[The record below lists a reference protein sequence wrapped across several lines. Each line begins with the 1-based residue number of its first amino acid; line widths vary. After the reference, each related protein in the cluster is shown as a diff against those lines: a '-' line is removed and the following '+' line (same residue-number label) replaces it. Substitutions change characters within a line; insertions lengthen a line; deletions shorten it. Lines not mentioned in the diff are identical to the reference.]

1 MISLDRYR
9 PHAKQS
15 WQLAYPVMLSQLS
28 HVMVGVT
35 DSIMVGHVGATS
47 LAASSLANVVFN
59 LLMLFGIG
67 VSYAITPLVA
77 TAHGENNTEKI
88 NDTLRHGLMIAFIN
102 GLILIGVV
110 LLCRPLLYLIGQP
123 EDVVQLAIPYLSILA
138 FSLMPVLIFQSLRQF
153 MEGLSNTRIAMI
165 IMLGSVVLNI
175 LLNFILI
182 YGHAGLPALGLN
194 GAGWGSLI
202 SRIVMML
209 VMVGYI
215 YFAKRFSIYRA
226 GMAVGNYS
234 KKLFNRLLNIGIP
247 AGMQFIFEVAA
258 FDFSAIMVGWLGTN
272 SLAAHQIAINLA
284 TISYMTTSGLASAAT
299 IRVSHE
305 LGKRNFKKLMD
316 VAYTLILIALA
327 FMTLWAIIFIV
338 GRNFLPT
345 IYIDNVDVIAIA
357 SPLIVIAGFFQLS
370 DGVQVVCSGALR
382 GLQDVKIPTVLVFI
396 AYWII
401 GLPLGYY
408 LGFKAGYGSIGI
420 WYGLLIGL
428 TLTAIAMFIRFRLL
442 LRKLSA
448 NQVP

>member
-1 MISLDRYR
+1 MILLERYR
-9 PHAKQS
+9 PHVKQS
-15 WQLAYPVMLSQLS
+15 WSLAYPVMLSQLS

-47 LAASSLANVVFN
+47 LAASSLANVIFN

-67 VSYAITPLVA
+67 ASYAITPLVA
-77 TAHGENNTEKI
+77 TAHGENDTNKI
-88 NDTLRHGLMIAFIN
+88 ADTLRHGLMIAFIN

-110 LLCRPLLYLIGQP
+110 LLCRPLLYHIGQP
-123 EDVVQLAIPYLSILA
+123 EEVVQLAIPYLSILA
-138 FSLMPVLIFQSLRQF
+138 FSLMPVLIFQSFRQF
-153 MEGLSNTRIAMI
+153 AEGLSNTRIAMI
-165 IMLGSVVLNI
+165 IMLGSVVLNVF
-175 LLNFILI
+175 LNFILI
-182 YGHAGLPALGLN
+182 YGHAGLPALGLF

-202 SRIVMML
+202 SRIVMM
-209 VMVGYI
+209 MVIAGYI
-215 YFAKRFSIYRA
+215 YFAKQFSIYRA
-226 GMAVGNYS
+226 GIAVRNYS
-234 KKLFNRLLNIGIP
+234 KKLFKRLLNIGIP

-258 FDFSAIMVGWLGTN
+258 FDFSAIMMGWLGTD

-299 IRVSHE
+299 IRVSNE
-305 LGKRNFKKLMD
+305 LGKRNFEKLKD
-316 VAYTLILIALA
+316 VAYTLILIALV
-327 FMTLWAIIFIV
+327 FMTFWALLFIM
-338 GRNFLPT
+338 GRNILPT
-345 IYIDNVDVIAIA
+345 IYIDKADVIAIA

-370 DGVQVVCSGALR
+370 DGAQVVCTGALR
-382 GLQDVKIPTVLVFI
+382 GLQDVKIPSVFIFI

-428 TLTAIAMFIRFRLL
+428 TLTAIAMFVRFRLL
-442 LRKLSA
+442 LRKLSS